1 MWYVYVVLK
10 KCVPQWYVVPQ
21 YNIGKG
27 NGISL
32 CYIFYNSLHVCIE
45 MCEWCVCS
53 KIESGV
59 ARFHMRRT
67 GCQHCCCHTGV
78 PTMYSPVRRSLNAKL
93 MAMFFFSSFFQ
104 PFFQPRT
111 TKSKVHRHPWAWDS
125 SHLHQNHR
133 CCCSS
138 RQSVDWRCRHRHH
151 HPLSIESKWQNH
163 CPVPLLSRRQWSPN
177 RSTFPAPV
185 CRPFVAV
192 EMKWTKNP
200 PRRQTKWTKT
210 NLQQRSTC

>member
-1 MWYVYVVLK
+1 MGNGIFVSS
-10 KCVPQWYVVPQ
+10 CVQNIFVSSCVQNINKAGTGLQIVCTCTEAQIICTCHVICVCGTKVCTPVVPQ

-59 ARFHMRRT
+59 ARFHMRRP

-111 TKSKVHRHPWAWDS
+111 TKSKAHRHPWAWDS

-133 CCCSS
+133 CCCSPRRS
-138 RQSVDWRCRHRHH
+138 ADWRCRHRHH
-151 HPLSIESKWQNH
+151 HPLSIESK
-163 CPVPLLSRRQWSPN
+163 
-177 RSTFPAPV
+177 
-185 CRPFVAV
+185 
-192 EMKWTKNP
+192 
-200 PRRQTKWTKT
+200 
-210 NLQQRSTC
+210 